1 MKQAPR
7 WLWFIL
13 STVLLCSLLGG
24 LYGRQVEATTGA
36 DDSDVKN
43 SLTELTRVYNLVEQN
58 YADVVDPDKAI
69 YGPSETNIGAIPG
82 ALRSLDPH
90 SNFYDPLAF
99 SRLREDQEGK
109 YYGVGMQIGQRPGKL
124 GKLVVVV
131 MAPIPGSPAFRAG
144 LRPGDVIAKVNGQS
158 TEGDR
163 KSTRLNSSHHTTSRM
178 PSSA

>member
-1 MKQAPR
+1 MNMKQAPR

-69 YGPSETNIGAIPG
+69 YGPSETNVGAIP
-82 ALRSLDPH
+82 ALSEAWTLTLIFTIRPPFRSCAKTRRASTTASECKSD
-90 SNFYDPLAF
+90 SA
-99 SRLREDQEGK
+99 
-109 YYGVGMQIGQRPGKL
+109 L
-124 GKLVVVV
+124 GSW
-131 MAPIPGSPAFRAG
+131 A
-144 LRPGDVIAKVNGQS
+144 
-158 TEGDR
+158 
-163 KSTRLNSSHHTTSRM
+163 SSSL
-178 PSSA
+178 S

>member
-13 STVLLCSLLGG
+13 STVLLCTLLGG
-24 LYGRQVEATTGA
+24 AYGRRIEATTMA
-36 DDSDVKN
+36 DDSDVKS
-43 SLTELTRVYNLVEQN
+43 SLTEFTRVYNLVEQN

-69 YGPSETNIGAIPG
+69 YGPSETNVGAIPG

-90 SNFYDPLAF
+90 SNFYDPRAF

-124 GKLVVVV
+124 GKMVVVV

-144 LRPGDVIAKVNGQS
+144 LRPGDVIAKVNGKPTDGMNTAQVA
-158 TEGDR
+158 G
-163 KSTRLNSSHHTTSRM
+163 
-178 PSSA
+178 